1 MSELGMRNSQAT
13 HVDFG
18 FLRGSVK
25 QNAAII
31 PSNVDMILETNYHF
45 LIGEWKRDGEEV
57 SKGQKI
63 LLNRMSTLPN
73 FIVLIIN
80 GYSDGNNRFINDFYE
95 LHDTFLKKKGH
106 GEEELK
112 NYVNEWF
119 IEANRLNLGLQNK
132 QSRN

>member
-1 MSELGMRNSQAT
+1 MRNSQAT

-80 GYSDGNNRFINDFYE
+80 GYSDGNNRSINDFYE

-106 GEEELK
+106 GEDELK

-119 IEANRLNLGLQNK
+119 IKANHPNLGLQNK
-132 QSRN
+132 QSRS

>member
-1 MSELGMRNSQAT
+1 MRNSQAT

-45 LIGEWKRDGEEV
+45 LIGEWKRDGEEI

-63 LLNRMSTLPN
+63 LLNRMSTLPK

-80 GYSDGNNRFINDFYE
+80 GYSDGNNRSINDFYE

>member
-1 MSELGMRNSQAT
+1 MRNSQAT

-45 LIGEWKRDGEEV
+45 LIGEWKRDGEEI

-80 GYSDGNNRFINDFYE
+80 GYSDGNNRSINDFYE

>member
-1 MSELGMRNSQAT
+1 
-13 HVDFG
+13 
-18 FLRGSVK
+18 
-25 QNAAII
+25 
-31 PSNVDMILETNYHF
+31 
-45 LIGEWKRDGEEV
+45 EWKRDGEEV

-80 GYSDGNNRFINDFYE
+80 GYSDGNNRSINDFYE

>member
-1 MSELGMRNSQAT
+1 MRNSQAT

-45 LIGEWKRDGEEV
+45 LMGEWKRDGEEI

-80 GYSDGNNRFINDFYE
+80 GYSDGNNRSINDFYE

>member
-1 MSELGMRNSQAT
+1 MRNSNAT

-25 QNAAII
+25 QNEAII
-31 PSNVDMILETNYHF
+31 PSNVDMILETNFHF

-80 GYSDGNNRFINDFYE
+80 GFSDNDNRVINDFYE
-95 LHDTFLKKKGH
+95 LHDSFLKKKGN
-106 GEEELK
+106 GEYELK
-112 NYVNEWF
+112 EYIDKWF
-119 IEANRLNLGLQNK
+119 INANRLKVLAHHKGIAPHRL
-132 QSRN
+132 SL

>member
-1 MSELGMRNSQAT
+1 MRNSQAT

-80 GYSDGNNRFINDFYE
+80 GYSDGNNRSINDFYE

-119 IEANRLNLGLQNK
+119 IKANHPNLGLQNK
-132 QSRN
+132 QSRS

>member
-1 MSELGMRNSQAT
+1 MRNSQAT

>member
-1 MSELGMRNSQAT
+1 MRNSQAI

-18 FLRGSVK
+18 FLRGSIK
-25 QNAAII
+25 QNESII
-31 PSNVDMILETNYHF
+31 PSNIDMVLERNCQF
-45 LIGEWKRDGEEV
+45 LIGEWKRDKEEV
-57 SKGQKI
+57 SQGQKI
-63 LLNRMSTLPN
+63 LLNNLSTLPN
-73 FIVLIIN
+73 FTVLIIN
-80 GYSDGNNRFINDFYE
+80 GYSDENNRSINDFYE